1 MISRPMMPALR
12 KSTICSDSR
21 QPIVLA
27 PSDTKLKGTHT
38 APRHVD
44 VDVGLVTHRA
54 LGQLQQRV

>member
-1 MISRPMMPALR
+1 MMPALR